1 MSGYCLKYGRIY
13 RTGDYGVLLK
23 SGIII
28 FQGRKDSQIKIR
40 GHRIE
45 IGEIENQLLKHP
57 KVKNCVVVDWE
68 DDLGKKYLCGY
79 FVSENNIDSKE
90 LQDMLRSKLP
100 DYMIPKCFEQIGG
113 IPLTANEKV
122 DRNKLPKPEF
132 KTKQIG
138 KCIDPRTVKEKE
150 VLKIWK
156 EVLNLSDIGIY
167 DDFYEMGG
175 DSLSAMKVF
184 SKLTQKYQISIKEL
198 YLYRNIASLSKML
211 RKKEPQIY
219 FDFLKNQFK
228 EMEHVLQ
235 YPTTEYLESYRNY
248 LEKIDKDY
256 NEID

>member
-1 MSGYCLKYGRIY
+1 MDI
-13 RTGDYGVLLK
+13 V
-23 SGIII
+23 
-28 FQGRKDSQIKIR
+28 
-40 GHRIE
+40 
-45 IGEIENQLLKHP
+45 
-57 KVKNCVVVDWE
+57 
-68 DDLGKKYLCGY
+68 
-79 FVSENNIDSKE
+79 
-90 LQDMLRSKLP
+90 
-100 DYMIPKCFEQIGG
+100 
-113 IPLTANEKV
+113 
-122 DRNKLPKPEF
+122 
-132 KTKQIG
+132 IG

-228 EMEHVLQ
+228 EMEHVFAWF
-235 YPTTEYLESYRNY
+235 
-248 LEKIDKDY
+248 
-256 NEID
+256 